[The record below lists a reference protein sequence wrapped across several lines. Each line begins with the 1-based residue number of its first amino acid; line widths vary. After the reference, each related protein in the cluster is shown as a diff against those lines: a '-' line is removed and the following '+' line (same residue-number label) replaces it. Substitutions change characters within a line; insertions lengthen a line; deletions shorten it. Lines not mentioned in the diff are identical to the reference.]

1 MTKKTLLGQLEQ
13 AIMDAVWEH
22 QPLTVRDVLDRLSAQ
37 RPIAYTTV
45 MTVMNRLQ
53 RQGFL
58 KRHMGQDGAYEY
70 RPTSSRQEFFTVAA
84 KTRAGEMVKRYG
96 DAALVQFLD
105 TLDHIPDG
113 KLQQLRQQLRQRRK

>member
-1 MTKKTLLGQLEQ
+1 MAKKTLFGQLEQ

-22 QPLTVRDVLDRLSAQ
+22 QPLTVRAVLERLSAD
-37 RPIAYTTV
+37 RSIAYTTV

-58 KRHMGQDGAYEY
+58 KRHMGDDGAYEY
-70 RPTSSRQEFFTVAA
+70 RSTTSRQEFFTSAA
-84 KTRAGEMVKRYG
+84 RQRAGEMVKRYG

-105 TLDHIPDG
+105 TLDHIPEG